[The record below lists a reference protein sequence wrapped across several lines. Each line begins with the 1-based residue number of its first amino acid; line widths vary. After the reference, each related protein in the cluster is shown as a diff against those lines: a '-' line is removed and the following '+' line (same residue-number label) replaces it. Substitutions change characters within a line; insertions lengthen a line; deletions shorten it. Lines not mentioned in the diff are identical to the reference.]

1 MGNKI
6 ELHIGD
12 KVIRADGLS
21 GKITAVF
28 DGRTDENA
36 PIAKISYEN
45 GDTTMIG
52 KTDEQ
57 NDFNTFYL
65 IGTTVIGDKVSVKC
79 IDADILDTKHALS
92 TYRKT
97 LARIKQEL
105 VRVQEV
111 IEQTER
117 VDKQLRK
124 QKWRL
129 ETQMNGDFVPQNPK
143 KEEDD
148 DYR

>member
-1 MGNKI
+1 MKKI
-6 ELHIGD
+6 EFHIGD

-28 DGRTDENA
+28 DDRTEEKS

-45 GDTTMIG
+45 GDTAMLYS
-52 KTDEQ
+52 TDEQ
-57 NDFNTFYL
+57 NNFNTFYL
-65 IGTTVIGDKVSVKC
+65 IGTTILWNKVSVKC

-105 VRVQEV
+105 IRVQEV
-111 IEQTER
+111 VER
-117 VDKQLRK
+117 MEKEDKQLRK

-143 KEEDD
+143 KEENDD
-148 DYR
+148 

>member
-1 MGNKI
+1 MEI
-6 ELHIGD
+6 EINVGD

-21 GKITAVF
+21 GKITSVF
-28 DGRTDENA
+28 DDRTEKNS

-45 GDTTMIG
+45 GEIVMLG
-52 KTDEQ
+52 KADEQ

-105 VRVQEV
+105 IRVQEV
-111 IEQTER
+111 VER
-117 VDKQLRK
+117 MEKADKQLRK

-129 ETQMNGDFVPQNPK
+129 ETQMNGNFVPQNPN
-143 KEEDD
+143 KED
-148 DYR
+148 

>member
-1 MGNKI
+1 MTKI
-6 ELHIGD
+6 EMQVGD

-28 DGRTDENA
+28 DDRTDEKS

-45 GDTTMIG
+45 SETAMLYS
-52 KTDEQ
+52 TDEQ
-57 NDFNTFYL
+57 NDFKMFYL
-65 IGTTVIGDKVSVKC
+65 IGTTILGNKVSVKC

-105 VRVQEV
+105 IRVQEV
-111 IEQTER
+111 VER
-117 VDKQLRK
+117 MEKEDKQLRK
-124 QKWRL
+124 QRWRL
-129 ETQMNGDFVPQNPK
+129 DTQMNGDFVPQNQN
-143 KEEDD
+143 EED
-148 DYR
+148 

>member
-1 MGNKI
+1 MTI
-6 ELHIGD
+6 ELHVGD

-28 DGRTDENA
+28 NDRTDENT

-45 GDTTMIG
+45 GDTSMLEN
-52 KTDEQ
+52 KDEK

-65 IGTTVIGDKVSVKC
+65 IGTTILGNKVSVKC

-97 LARIKQEL
+97 IARIKQEL
-105 VRVQEV
+105 IRVQEV

-129 ETQMNGDFVPQNPK
+129 ETQMNGDFVPQNPN
-143 KEEDD
+143 KED
-148 DYR
+148 

>member
-1 MGNKI
+1 METKI
-6 ELHIGD
+6 EIKVGD

-28 DGRTDENA
+28 DDRTDEKS

-45 GDTTMIG
+45 GETAMLYSA
-52 KTDEQ
+52 DEQ
-57 NDFNTFYL
+57 NDFKMFYL
-65 IGTTVIGDKVSVKC
+65 IGTTVLGNKVSIKC

-92 TYRKT
+92 MYRKT
-97 LARIKQEL
+97 LERIKQEL
-105 VRVQEV
+105 IRVQETV
-111 IEQTER
+111 ER
-117 VDKQLRK
+117 MEKEDKQLRK

-143 KEEDD
+143 KEENDD
-148 DYR
+148 

>member
-1 MGNKI
+1 MEI
-6 ELHIGD
+6 EINVGD

-28 DGRTDENA
+28 DDRTDENS

-45 GDTTMIG
+45 GEVTMLG
-52 KTDEQ
+52 KADEQ
-57 NDFNTFYL
+57 NGFKMFYL
-65 IGTTVIGDKVSVKC
+65 IGTTILGNKVSVKC
-79 IDADILDTKHALS
+79 IDEDILDTKHALS

-105 VRVQEV
+105 VRVQETV
-111 IEQTER
+111 ENLEKE
-117 VDKQLRK
+117 DKQLRK

-129 ETQMNGDFVPQNPK
+129 ETQMTGDFVPQNPK
-143 KEEDD
+143 KEE
-148 DYR
+148 

>member
-1 MGNKI
+1 MKKI
-6 ELHIGD
+6 EMRAGD

-21 GKITAVF
+21 GKITVVF
-28 DGRTDENA
+28 DDRTDENS

-45 GDTTMIG
+45 GETAMLYS
-52 KTDEQ
+52 TDEQ
-57 NDFNTFYL
+57 NNFKMFYL
-65 IGTTVIGDKVSVKC
+65 IGTTILGNKVSVKC

-105 VRVQEV
+105 IQIQEV
-111 IEQTER
+111 VER
-117 VDKQLRK
+117 LEKEDKQLRK

-129 ETQMNGDFVPQNPK
+129 ETQMNENFVPQNPN
-143 KEEDD
+143 KED
-148 DYR
+148 

>member
-1 MGNKI
+1 MTKI
-6 ELHIGD
+6 ELRAGD
-12 KVIRADGLS
+12 KVVRADGLS
-21 GKITAVF
+21 GKITVVF
-28 DGRTDENA
+28 DDRTDENS

-45 GDTTMIG
+45 GETAMLYS
-52 KTDEQ
+52 TDEQ
-57 NDFNTFYL
+57 NNFKMFYL
-65 IGTTVIGDKVSVKC
+65 IGTTILGNKVSVKC

-105 VRVQEV
+105 IHIQEV

-143 KEEDD
+143 KED
-148 DYR
+148 

>member
-1 MGNKI
+1 MTKI

-28 DGRTDENA
+28 DDRTDEKS

-45 GDTTMIG
+45 GETAMLYSA
-52 KTDEQ
+52 DEQ
-57 NDFNTFYL
+57 NDFKMFYL
-65 IGTTVIGDKVSVKC
+65 IGTTVLGNKVSIKC
-79 IDADILDTKHALS
+79 IDADILDTRHALS

-105 VRVQEV
+105 IHVQEV
-111 IEQTER
+111 VER
-117 VDKQLRK
+117 MEKEDKQLRK

-129 ETQMNGDFVPQNPK
+129 ETQMNDEYIAQNPK
-143 KEEDD
+143 KED
-148 DYR
+148 

>member
-1 MGNKI
+1 MTKI
-6 ELHIGD
+6 DLKVGD

-28 DGRTDENA
+28 DDRTDENA

-45 GDTTMIG
+45 GEIVMLG
-52 KTDEQ
+52 KADEQ
-57 NDFNTFYL
+57 SGFKMFYL
-65 IGTTVIGDKVSVKC
+65 IGATVFGNKIPVKC
-79 IDADILDTKHALS
+79 IDEDILDVKNALS

-105 VRVQEV
+105 VRVQETV
-111 IEQTER
+111 ER
-117 VDKQLRK
+117 MEKADKQLRK

-129 ETQMNGDFVPQNPK
+129 ETQMNGDFVPQNK
-143 KEEDD
+143 
-148 DYR
+148 

>member
-1 MGNKI
+1 MTKI
-6 ELHIGD
+6 DLKVGD

-28 DGRTDENA
+28 DDRTDENS

-45 GDTTMIG
+45 GDTAMLEN
-52 KTDEQ
+52 KDEK

-65 IGTTVIGDKVSVKC
+65 IGTTILGNKVSIKC

-92 TYRKT
+92 MYRKT
-97 LARIKQEL
+97 LERIKHEL
-105 VRVQEV
+105 IRVQETV
-111 IEQTER
+111 ER
-117 VDKQLRK
+117 MEKADKQLRK

-143 KEEDD
+143 KED
-148 DYR
+148 

>member
-1 MGNKI
+1 MTKI
-6 ELHIGD
+6 EMQVGD

-28 DGRTDENA
+28 DDRTDENS

-45 GDTTMIG
+45 GETAMLG

-57 NDFNTFYL
+57 NDFKMFYL
-65 IGTTVIGDKVSVKC
+65 IGTTVFGNKIPVKC
-79 IDADILDTKHALS
+79 IDEDILDVKHSLS

-105 VRVQEV
+105 IHVQEV
-111 IEQTER
+111 VER
-117 VDKQLRK
+117 MEKADKQLRK

-129 ETQMNGDFVPQNPK
+129 ETQMNGNFVPQNPN
-143 KEEDD
+143 KED
-148 DYR
+148 

>member
-1 MGNKI
+1 MTKI
-6 ELHIGD
+6 EMHIGD

-28 DGRTDENA
+28 GDRTDEKS

-45 GDTTMIG
+45 GETAMLYSA
-52 KTDEQ
+52 DEQ

-65 IGTTVIGDKVSVKC
+65 IGTTVFGNKVSVKC

-105 VRVQEV
+105 IRVQETV
-111 IEQTER
+111 ECMEKA
-117 VDKQLRK
+117 DKQLRK

-129 ETQMNGDFVPQNPK
+129 ETQMNGDFVAQNPK
-143 KEEDD
+143 KED
-148 DYR
+148 

>member
-1 MGNKI
+1 MTKI
-6 ELHIGD
+6 EFHVGD

-28 DGRTDENA
+28 DDRTDENA

-45 GDTTMIG
+45 GVITMLG
-52 KTDEQ
+52 NADEQ
-57 NDFNTFYL
+57 NDFKMFYL
-65 IGTTVIGDKVSVKC
+65 IGATIFGNKIPVKC
-79 IDADILDTKHALS
+79 IDEDILDTKRALS

-105 VRVQEV
+105 IHVQETV
-111 IEQTER
+111 ER
-117 VDKQLRK
+117 MEKADKQLRK
-124 QKWRL
+124 QRWRL

-143 KEEDD
+143 KED
-148 DYR
+148 

>member
-1 MGNKI
+1 MTKI
-6 ELHIGD
+6 EMQVGD

-28 DGRTDENA
+28 DDRTDEDA

-45 GDTTMIG
+45 GDTAMLEN
-52 KTDEQ
+52 KDEK

-65 IGTTVIGDKVSVKC
+65 IGTTILGNKVSIKC

-92 TYRKT
+92 MYRKT
-97 LARIKQEL
+97 LERIKHEL
-105 VRVQEV
+105 IRVQETV
-111 IEQTER
+111 ER
-117 VDKQLRK
+117 MEKADKQLRK

-143 KEEDD
+143 KED
-148 DYR
+148 

>member
-1 MGNKI
+1 MTKI
-6 ELHIGD
+6 ELQVGD

-28 DGRTDENA
+28 DDRTDENA

-45 GDTTMIG
+45 GETAMLG
-52 KTDEQ
+52 KADEQ
-57 NDFNTFYL
+57 NGFKMFYL
-65 IGTTVIGDKVSVKC
+65 IGTTVFGNKIPVKC
-79 IDADILDTKHALS
+79 IDEDILDVKHSLS

-111 IEQTER
+111 VER
-117 VDKQLRK
+117 MEKADKQLRK

-129 ETQMNGDFVPQNPK
+129 ETQMNENFVPQNPN
-143 KEEDD
+143 KED
-148 DYR
+148 

>member
-1 MGNKI
+1 MTKI
-6 ELHIGD
+6 EMQVGD

-28 DGRTDENA
+28 DDRTDENS

-45 GDTTMIG
+45 GETAMLG

-57 NDFNTFYL
+57 NDFKMFYL
-65 IGTTVIGDKVSVKC
+65 IGTTVFGNKIPVKC
-79 IDADILDTKHALS
+79 IDEDILDVKHSLS

-105 VRVQEV
+105 IHVQEV
-111 IEQTER
+111 VEQTER

-124 QKWRL
+124 QRWRL

-143 KEEDD
+143 KED
-148 DYR
+148 

>member
-1 MGNKI
+1 MKKI
-6 ELHIGD
+6 EMQVGD

-28 DGRTDENA
+28 DDRTDENS

-45 GDTTMIG
+45 GETAMLYS
-52 KTDEQ
+52 TDEQ
-57 NDFNTFYL
+57 NDFKMFYL
-65 IGTTVIGDKVSVKC
+65 IGTTILGNKVSVKC

-92 TYRKT
+92 THRKT

-105 VRVQEV
+105 IRIQEV
-111 IEQTER
+111 VER
-117 VDKQLRK
+117 MEKEDKQLRK

-129 ETQMNGDFVPQNPK
+129 ETQMNENFVPQNPN
-143 KEEDD
+143 KED
-148 DYR
+148 

>member
-1 MGNKI
+1 MTKI
-6 ELHIGD
+6 DLKVGD
-12 KVIRADGLS
+12 KVIRADGMS

-28 DGRTDENA
+28 NDRTDEDA

-45 GDTTMIG
+45 GETVMLG
-52 KTDEQ
+52 KADEQ
-57 NDFNTFYL
+57 NGFKMFYL
-65 IGTTVIGDKVSVKC
+65 IGATVLGNKVSIKC

-92 TYRKT
+92 MYRKT
-97 LARIKQEL
+97 LERIKQEL
-105 VRVQEV
+105 IHVQEV
-111 IEQTER
+111 VEQTER

-143 KEEDD
+143 KEE
-148 DYR
+148 

>member
-1 MGNKI
+1 MKKI
-6 ELHIGD
+6 EMRAGD

-21 GKITAVF
+21 GKITVVF
-28 DGRTDENA
+28 DDRTDENS

-45 GDTTMIG
+45 GETAMLYS
-52 KTDEQ
+52 TDEQ
-57 NDFNTFYL
+57 NNFKMFYL
-65 IGTTVIGDKVSVKC
+65 IGTTILGNKVSDKC

-105 VRVQEV
+105 IHIQEV
-111 IEQTER
+111 VER
-117 VDKQLRK
+117 LEKEDKQLRK

-129 ETQMNGDFVPQNPK
+129 ETQMNENFVPQNPN
-143 KEEDD
+143 KED
-148 DYR
+148 

>member
-1 MGNKI
+1 MTKI
-6 ELHIGD
+6 ELHVGD

-21 GKITAVF
+21 GKIAAVF
-28 DGRTDENA
+28 DDRTDENA

-45 GDTTMIG
+45 GEIVVLG

-57 NDFNTFYL
+57 NGFKMFYL
-65 IGTTVIGDKVSVKC
+65 IGATVFGNKIPVKC
-79 IDADILDTKHALS
+79 IDEDILDVKNSLS

-97 LARIKQEL
+97 LARVKQEL
-105 VRVQEV
+105 IRVQEV

-117 VDKQLRK
+117 IDKQLRK

-129 ETQMNGDFVPQNPK
+129 ETQMNGDFVAQNPN
-143 KEEDD
+143 KED
-148 DYR
+148 

>member
-1 MGNKI
+1 MKKI
-6 ELHIGD
+6 EFHIGD

-28 DGRTDENA
+28 DDRTEEKS

-45 GDTTMIG
+45 GDTAMLYS
-52 KTDEQ
+52 TDEQ
-57 NDFNTFYL
+57 NNFNTFYL
-65 IGTTVIGDKVSVKC
+65 IGTTILGNKVSVKC

-105 VRVQEV
+105 IRVQEV
-111 IEQTER
+111 VER
-117 VDKQLRK
+117 MEKEDKQLRK

-143 KEEDD
+143 KED
-148 DYR
+148 

>member
-1 MGNKI
+1 MTKI

-28 DGRTDENA
+28 DDRTDEKS

-45 GDTTMIG
+45 GETAMLYSA
-52 KTDEQ
+52 DEQ
-57 NDFNTFYL
+57 NDFKMFYL
-65 IGTTVIGDKVSVKC
+65 IGTTILGNKVSVKC

-105 VRVQEV
+105 IHIQEV
-111 IEQTER
+111 VER
-117 VDKQLRK
+117 LEKEDKQLRK

-129 ETQMNGDFVPQNPK
+129 ETQMNENFVPQNPN
-143 KEEDD
+143 KED
-148 DYR
+148 

>member
-1 MGNKI
+1 MTKI
-6 ELHIGD
+6 EMQVGD

-28 DGRTDENA
+28 GDRTDEKS

-45 GDTTMIG
+45 GDTAMIG

-65 IGTTVIGDKVSVKC
+65 IGTTVIGNKVSVKC
-79 IDADILDTKHALS
+79 IDEDILDVKHSLS

-105 VRVQEV
+105 IHVQEV
-111 IEQTER
+111 VER
-117 VDKQLRK
+117 MEKADKQLRK

-129 ETQMNGDFVPQNPK
+129 ETQMNDEYIAQNPK
-143 KEEDD
+143 TED
-148 DYR
+148 

>member
-1 MGNKI
+1 MTKI
-6 ELHIGD
+6 EMQVGD

-21 GKITAVF
+21 GKITVVF
-28 DGRTDENA
+28 DDRTDENS
-36 PIAKISYEN
+36 PIAKISYKN
-45 GDTTMIG
+45 GETAMLYS
-52 KTDEQ
+52 TDEQ
-57 NDFNTFYL
+57 NNFKMFYL
-65 IGTTVIGDKVSVKC
+65 IGTTILGNKVSVKC

-105 VRVQEV
+105 IHIQEV
-111 IEQTER
+111 VER
-117 VDKQLRK
+117 MEKEDKQLRK

-143 KEEDD
+143 KEENDG
-148 DYR
+148 

>member
-1 MGNKI
+1 MKKI
-6 ELHIGD
+6 EMRAGD

-21 GKITAVF
+21 GKITVVF
-28 DGRTDENA
+28 DDRTDENS

-45 GDTTMIG
+45 GETAMLYS
-52 KTDEQ
+52 TDEQ
-57 NDFNTFYL
+57 NNFKMFYL
-65 IGTTVIGDKVSVKC
+65 IGTTILGNKVSVKC

-105 VRVQEV
+105 IHIQEV
-111 IEQTER
+111 VER
-117 VDKQLRK
+117 LEKEDKQLRK
-124 QKWRL
+124 QRWRL

-143 KEEDD
+143 KED
-148 DYR
+148 

>member
-1 MGNKI
+1 MEI
-6 ELHIGD
+6 EINVGD

-21 GKITAVF
+21 GKITVVF
-28 DGRTDENA
+28 DDRTDENS

-45 GDTTMIG
+45 GETAMLYS
-52 KTDEQ
+52 TDEQ
-57 NDFNTFYL
+57 NNFKMFYL
-65 IGTTVIGDKVSVKC
+65 IGTTILGNKVSVKC
-79 IDADILDTKHALS
+79 IDAYILDTKHALS

-105 VRVQEV
+105 IHIQEV
-111 IEQTER
+111 VER
-117 VDKQLRK
+117 LEKEDKQLRK

-143 KEEDD
+143 KED
-148 DYR
+148 

>member
-1 MGNKI
+1 MKKI
-6 ELHIGD
+6 EMRAGD

-21 GKITAVF
+21 GKITDVF
-28 DGRTDENA
+28 DDRTDEKS

-45 GDTTMIG
+45 GETAMLYSA
-52 KTDEQ
+52 DEQ
-57 NDFNTFYL
+57 NDFKMFYL
-65 IGTTVIGDKVSVKC
+65 IGTTILGNKVSVKC

-105 VRVQEV
+105 IHIQEV
-111 IEQTER
+111 VER
-117 VDKQLRK
+117 LEKEDKQLRK

-129 ETQMNGDFVPQNPK
+129 ETQMNENFVPQNPN
-143 KEEDD
+143 KED
-148 DYR
+148 

>member
-1 MGNKI
+1 MTKI
-6 ELHIGD
+6 ELRAGD

-21 GKITAVF
+21 GKITDVF
-28 DGRTDENA
+28 DDRTDEKS

-45 GDTTMIG
+45 GETVMLG
-52 KTDEQ
+52 KADEQ
-57 NDFNTFYL
+57 NDFKMFYL
-65 IGTTVIGDKVSVKC
+65 IGATVFGNKIPVKC
-79 IDADILDTKHALS
+79 TDEDILDTKRALS

-143 KEEDD
+143 KEENDD
-148 DYR
+148 

>member
-1 MGNKI
+1 MTKI
-6 ELHIGD
+6 ELRAGD

-45 GDTTMIG
+45 GDTAMIG

-65 IGTTVIGDKVSVKC
+65 IGTTVIGNKVSVKC
-79 IDADILDTKHALS
+79 INADILDTKHALS

-105 VRVQEV
+105 IHIQEV
-111 IEQTER
+111 VER
-117 VDKQLRK
+117 MEKEDKQLRK

-129 ETQMNGDFVPQNPK
+129 ETQMNDEYIAQNPK
-143 KEEDD
+143 KED
-148 DYR
+148 

>member
-1 MGNKI
+1 MTKI
-6 ELHIGD
+6 ELRAGD

-28 DGRTDENA
+28 DDRTDEKS

-45 GDTTMIG
+45 SETAMLYS
-52 KTDEQ
+52 TDEQ
-57 NDFNTFYL
+57 NDFKMFYL
-65 IGTTVIGDKVSVKC
+65 IGTTVFGNKIPVKC
-79 IDADILDTKHALS
+79 IDEDILDTKHALS

-105 VRVQEV
+105 IRAQETV
-111 IEQTER
+111 ER
-117 VDKQLRK
+117 MEKADKQLRK

-129 ETQMNGDFVPQNPK
+129 ETQMNGDFVAQNPN
-143 KEEDD
+143 KED
-148 DYR
+148 